1 MSNVKIGIVGL
12 GSICQKVYLPYLS
25 QEKNWSF
32 VGAYSPNEHKRKKI
46 CSSYRINE
54 FSNLP
59 NLLENCDAIFVNSST
74 PSHFEIVS
82 EALKKGKDVYVDK
95 PLASSLDEAERLVEL
110 SIKNNRKL
118 MVGFNR
124 RFAPMYIR
132 AKQNIHTA
140 SLIRIEKYR
149 SNSIRHENFQTT
161 LLDDYIHLVDT
172 ARWLAEPNSSLN
184 GSIKVTDN
192 KELIFAEHSYK
203 SKNNIG
209 IFIDMHRKSGTNLE
223 RLEVIA
229 EDSIVRVKNMNSLE
243 AEKNGKIEQEVSPPW
258 ETIIKTKGFEDAI
271 LHFIESI
278 LGNTNPLVDGSE
290 GLKTQQLITKM
301 MKTGL
306 EIPLTEGSH

>member
-12 GSICQKVYLPYLS
+12 GSLCQKVYLPYLS

-32 VGAYSPNEHKRKKI
+32 IGAYSPNENKRKKI
-46 CSSYRINE
+46 CNWYRINE

-59 NLLENCDAIFVNSST
+59 NLLENSDAIFVNSST
-74 PSHFEIVS
+74 TSHFEIVS

-95 PLASSLDEAERLVEL
+95 PLASSLDEAEQLVEL
-110 SIKNNRKL
+110 SIKNKRKL

-132 AKQNIHTA
+132 AKENIHTA

-149 SNSIRHENFQTT
+149 NNSIRHENFQTT

-172 ARWLAEPNSSLN
+172 ARWLSEPNDSLS
-184 GSIKVTDN
+184 GSVKVTDS

-209 IFIDMHRKSGTNLE
+209 IFLDMHRKAGTNLE
-223 RLEVIA
+223 RLELIT
-229 EDSIVRVKNMNSLE
+229 EDSIVRVKNMNSIE
-243 AEKNGKIEQEVSPPW
+243 FEKNAKIEQEVSPPW

-278 LGNTNPLVDGSE
+278 LGNTNPLIDGTE
-290 GLKTQQLITKM
+290 GLKTQQLITKIM
-301 MKTGL
+301 NTGI
-306 EIPLTEGSH
+306 EIPQ